1 MLHKIKGF
9 ILNPDFSLFKEV
21 MLLAFPVILS
31 NISRVFMHITDTAMV
46 GHLGKNSLVAVAMSG
61 MLIWIAISVG
71 IGFRIATQ
79 SVVAR
84 RLGQEKFSDC
94 GTALRNTQFMSFLF
108 TAPLSFLVYYLS
120 DYIVPLFLSDPN
132 VIPICS
138 SYLSMVSFSI
148 YFSVSAFVFQ
158 GFYTGIEKTKVLMYV
173 TIISN
178 LLNIYLNAALIYGY
192 ENIYLFFNSHN
203 MGWISILWGWYDFQE
218 LGVKGAAIATL
229 LSSILMM
236 IAYFLYLFNSEIK
249 TKYQVFKLKLNFSM
263 MKKQFVIGYPQSISE
278 IVLNSAFISFYK
290 IMGMIGTTQLAA
302 TQVVFAVA
310 HASFLPAVGVGQA
323 CATLV
328 GKYLGKERVDKASQ
342 SIVEG
347 LRGSFI
353 IMGTMGLVF
362 IFFPNYIIPI
372 FTKDIE
378 VIQLGVKI
386 LPWVGAIQFI
396 DVFAITL
403 WFALSGAGDTKFTA
417 YLSIAASWGI
427 FVPLSYLFGITFN
440 FGLAGPWIAFALF
453 LFVEAGLIIFR
464 VWQGKWKHIEV

>member
-1 MLHKIKGF
+1 MLHKLRGF
-9 ILNPDFSLFKEV
+9 ILHVDIPLFKEV
-21 MLLAFPVILS
+21 MLLAFPVIIS

-61 MLIWIAISVG
+61 MIIWIAISVG

-79 SVVAR
+79 SVTAR
-84 RLGQEKFSDC
+84 RLGQEKLSEC
-94 GTALRNTQFMSFLF
+94 GVALRNVQFMCFIA
-108 TAPLSFLVYYLS
+108 TVPLSFLVYFFS
-120 DYIVPLFLSDPN
+120 DYIVRLFLNDPD
-132 VIPICS
+132 VIPLSID
-138 SYLSMVSFSI
+138 YLSVVSFSV

-158 GFYTGIEKTKVLMYV
+158 GFYTGIEKTKILMYV

-192 ENIYLFFNSHN
+192 KNIYLFFDSH
-203 MGWISILWGWYDFQE
+203 GIEWLSILWAWHDFPE

-229 LSSILMM
+229 LSSMLMM
-236 IAYFLYLFNSEIK
+236 ISYFLYLFNKEIRR
-249 TKYQVFKLKLNFSM
+249 KYKIFKLFLDFKM
-263 MKKQFVIGYPQSISE
+263 MKKQFLIGYPQSISE
-278 IVLNSAFISFYK
+278 IALNFAFIMFYK
-290 IMGMIGTTQLAA
+290 IMGIIGIAQLAA
-302 TQVVFAVA
+302 TQVVFAIA

-328 GKYLGKERVDKASQ
+328 GKYLGKEDINKAAQ
-342 SIVEG
+342 SMVEG
-347 LRGSFI
+347 LRGSFM

-362 IFFPNYIIPI
+362 IFFPNQIVPL
-372 FTKDIE
+372 FTNDIE
-378 VIQLGVKI
+378 VINLGIQI

-417 YLSIAASWGI
+417 YLGIIASWCI
-427 FVPLSYLFGITFN
+427 FVPLSYLLGIKLN
-440 FGLAGPWIAFALF
+440 FGLAGPWIAFGLYLF
-453 LFVEAGLIIFR
+453 IETVLIIFR